1 MLLQGLNDD
10 AAALQKI
17 ASVLRR
23 IQPDAVHIN
32 LPSRPPAETWV
43 RPSDEEGLMRAT
55 AMLGDIA
62 GVVSPAKGRFDL
74 AGHDNVID
82 AIIAII
88 TRHPMHQEELECA
101 LAQWS
106 LDQVDEGLVALEASG
121 QAQVVERLGRR
132 FWSAAPAHYPG
143 EARSLTSAPGERHH
157 YRGENHKDE
166 AGGEK
171 SCSNIGTELTSQ
183 SRRIAL
189 NK

>member
-1 MLLQGLNDD
+1 
-10 AAALQKI
+10 
-17 ASVLRR
+17 
-23 IQPDAVHIN
+23 
-32 LPSRPPAETWV
+32 
-43 RPSDEEGLMRAT
+43 MRAT

-62 GVVSPAKGRFDL
+62 RVVSPAKGRFDL